1 MVERWRGGP
10 GERESP
16 ALSVIFAHDAE
27 WPQIELAQPGS
38 NLLAIANG
46 QHHPVFTSIGGGQ
59 GTSCDTS
66 AGPGGA
72 EVGPAWYGLEVA
84 HHGPDTGAA
93 GKSDGCYQTAVVQ
106 TASGAWVPAEDTNPA
121 ID

>member
-1 MVERWRGGP
+1 MQIP
-10 GERESP
+10 GTRIAAAVAIVAGVAIMATSP
-16 ALSVIFAHDAE
+16 ASAHVHTVNG
-27 WPQIELAQPGS
+27 QP
-38 NLLAIANG
+38 IANS
-46 QHHPVFTSIGGGQ
+46 QHHPIFTSAGGDQ

-72 EVGPAWYGLEVA
+72 QIGAAWYGLETA

-93 GKSDGCYQTAVVQ
+93 GKGRDGCYQTTVVT
-106 TASGAWVPAEDTNPA
+106 TASGAVVPAHDTNPA

>member
-1 MVERWRGGP
+1 MSLRTARIGVGAAALVSGLALMAA
-10 GERESP
+10 P
-16 ALSVIFAHDAE
+16 AGAHVHTVDG
-27 WPQIELAQPGS
+27 QP
-38 NLLAIANG
+38 IANG
-46 QHHPVFTSIGGGQ
+46 QHHPIFTSIGGGQ

-66 AGPGGA
+66 SGPGGA

-93 GKSDGCYQTAVVQ
+93 GQSDGCYQTAVVQ
-106 TASGAWVPAEDTNPA
+106 TASGAWVPASDTNPA